1 MTYWDTKYDKDE
13 KWCKNMGKMERDAT
27 ICNCSHVTKCDKNT
41 KNPKNPIGF

>member
-1 MTYWDTKYDKDE
+1 MI
-13 KWCKNMGKMERDAT
+13 KMKSDAKIWERWKEML